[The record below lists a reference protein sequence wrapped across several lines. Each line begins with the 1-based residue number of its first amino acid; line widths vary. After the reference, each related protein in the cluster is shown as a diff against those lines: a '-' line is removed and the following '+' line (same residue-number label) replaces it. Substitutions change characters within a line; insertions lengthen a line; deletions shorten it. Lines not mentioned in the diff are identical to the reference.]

1 MAPFRMKYQ
10 RAIKNN
16 TRNYI
21 LHLYKNIEN
30 TD

>member
-10 RAIKNN
+10 TAIKND